1 MNKVLKEI
9 ISWIL
14 TFLIAFTLAF
24 LIRTFIFEPYKVQMS
39 SMNPTL
45 YENDLIIVNKFI
57 FRFREPKRGEIVIF
71 KPPYG
76 DKDYIKRV
84 IGLPKE
90 VIEIKDGFVYIN
102 GKKLIEPYIKN
113 FTLGNLPPL
122 EIPEG
127 KIFVLGDNRG
137 NSLDSREFGPIEI
150 EKLDGRADFIFW
162 PLKHLKNLNNV
173 KFEFSWN

>member
-14 TFLIAFTLAF
+14 TFLIAFALAF
-24 LIRTFIFEPYKVQMS
+24 LIRTFVFEPYKVQMS

-57 FRFREPKRGEIVIF
+57 FKFREPKRGEVIIF

-84 IGLPKE
+84 IGLPGE
-90 VIEIKDGFVYIN
+90 TIEIKDGFVYIN
-102 GKKLIEPYIKN
+102 GEKLIEPYIKN
-113 FTLGNLPPL
+113 STPGVLLPTL
-122 EIPEG
+122 IPEG
-127 KIFVLGDNRG
+127 KVFVMGDNRG

-150 EKLDGRADFIFW
+150 DKIDGRADFIFW
-162 PLKHLKNLNNV
+162 PLNHIKNLNNV
-173 KFEFSWN
+173 KFEFSGD

>member
-1 MNKVLKEI
+1 MNKVVKEI

-14 TFLIAFTLAF
+14 TFLIAFALAF
-24 LIRTFIFEPYKVQMS
+24 AIRAYIFEPYKVQMS

-57 FRFREPKRGEIVIF
+57 FKLREPKRGEVVIF

-84 IGLPKE
+84 IGLPGE
-90 VIEIKDGFVYIN
+90 TIEIKDGFVYIN
-102 GKKLIEPYIKN
+102 GEKLIEPYIKN
-113 FTLGNLPPL
+113 STPGDLPPL

-127 KIFVLGDNRG
+127 KIFVMGDNRN
-137 NSLDSREFGPIEI
+137 NSLDSREFGPIDL
-150 EKLDGRADFIFW
+150 EKLDGRADIIFW
-162 PLKHLKNLNNV
+162 PLKHIKNLNNV
-173 KFEFSWN
+173 KFEFSGS

>member
-14 TFLIAFTLAF
+14 TFLIAFALAF

-57 FRFREPKRGEIVIF
+57 FRFREPKRGEVVIF

-90 VIEIKDGFVYIN
+90 VIEIKDGFVYID

-113 FTLGNLPPL
+113 STLGNLPPL